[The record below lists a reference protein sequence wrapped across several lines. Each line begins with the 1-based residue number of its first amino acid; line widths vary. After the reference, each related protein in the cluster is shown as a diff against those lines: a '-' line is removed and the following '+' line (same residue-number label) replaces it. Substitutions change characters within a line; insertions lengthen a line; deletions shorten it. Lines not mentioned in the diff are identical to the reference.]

1 MTFPILRRFGG
12 LLLGATLVACQTG
25 EDETL
30 LSGDVQGTTYHI
42 KMVLD
47 GLPVDQTELKRAV
60 DAVYD
65 DIDLKLSNYREDSE
79 ISRINRAATTDWL
92 TVSPELA
99 ELVDIARQVHDK
111 TDGCYD
117 LTVKPLFDLWGF
129 SRHQTRVP
137 TDAEIAAV
145 LPHIGMDKLEVDVP
159 GRRLRKKDPAL
170 RIDLSSIAQ
179 GYTVGRVAGLL
190 EAKGIQNYLVE
201 IGGEMQ
207 VKGRKANGKPWRV
220 AVEKPTPYTREVERI
235 LDVHQMEGT
244 AIMTSGTY
252 RNFFE
257 EGGKTYSHI
266 LDPRTGRPVDHHLL
280 STTVLHPDPTW
291 ADAWSTALLCLG
303 EQKGYAIAERER
315 LKALLIY
322 GENGGLK
329 ERFTPAFGA
338 EMPMATTPASPLS
351 TRAPAAVTET
361 R

>member
-1 MTFPILRRFGG
+1 MMLPILRRFGG
-12 LLLGATLVACQTG
+12 PLLGATLAACQSG
-25 EDETL
+25 ENEAL

-47 GLPVDQTELKRAV
+47 GLQVNQAELKQAV
-60 DAVYD
+60 DAVYN

-79 ISRINRAATTDWL
+79 ISRLNREATTDWL
-92 TVSPELA
+92 TVSPEIA
-99 ELVDIARQVHDK
+99 ELADIARQVHDK
-111 TDGCYD
+111 TEGCYD

-129 SRHQTRVP
+129 SRHQNRVP

-145 LPHIGMDKLEVDVP
+145 LPHIGMDKLDIDLP
-159 GRRLRKKDPAL
+159 GHRLRKKDPAL

-201 IGGEMQ
+201 VGGEMQ
-207 VKGRKANGKPWRV
+207 VKGHKANGKPWRV

-235 LDVHQMEGT
+235 LDVHQTDGT

-266 LDPRTGRPVDHHLL
+266 LNPKTGRPVDHHLL

-291 ADAWSTALLCLG
+291 ADAWSTALLCMG
-303 EQKGYAIAERER
+303 EQKGYAVAEREG
-315 LKALLIY
+315 LKALMIY
-322 GENGGLK
+322 GGNGELK
-329 ERFTPAFGA
+329 ERFTRHWGCQNFC
-338 EMPMATTPASPLS
+338 
-351 TRAPAAVTET
+351 V
-361 R
+361 

>member
-1 MTFPILRRFGG
+1 MMLPILRRFGG
-12 LLLGATLVACQTG
+12 LLLGAALAACQSG
-25 EDETL
+25 ESETL
-30 LSGDVQGTTYHI
+30 LSGEVQGTSYHI

-47 GLPVDQTELKRAV
+47 GLQVNQAELKQAI
-60 DAVYD
+60 DAAYN

-79 ISRINRAATTDWL
+79 ISRINREATTDWL
-92 TVSPELA
+92 AVSPEIA

-111 TDGCYD
+111 TEGCYD
-117 LTVKPLFDLWGF
+117 LTIKPLFDLWGF
-129 SRHQTRVP
+129 SRHQNRVP

-159 GRRLRKKDPAL
+159 GHRLRKKDPAL

-190 EAKGIQNYLVE
+190 EAKGIRNYLVE
-201 IGGEMQ
+201 VGGEMQ
-207 VKGRKANGKPWRV
+207 VKGRKANGNPWRV

-235 LDVHQMEGT
+235 LDIHQTTGT

-252 RNFFE
+252 RNFFKDK
-257 EGGKTYSHI
+257 GKAYSHI
-266 LDPRTGRPVDHHLL
+266 IDPKTGRPVDHHLL
-280 STTVLHPDPTW
+280 STTLLHPDPTW

-303 EQKGYAIAERER
+303 EQKGYAVAEQEG

-322 GENGGLK
+322 GENGELK

-338 EMPMATTPASPLS
+338 EMASPP
-351 TRAPAAVTET
+351 PAGPAIEPH
-361 R
+361 

>member
-1 MTFPILRRFGG
+1 MMLPILRRCGG
-12 LLLGATLVACQTG
+12 LVLGAALAACQSG
-25 EDETL
+25 DSETL
-30 LSGDVQGTTYHI
+30 LSGEVQGTTYHI

-47 GLPVDQTELKRAV
+47 GLQVDQADLRKAV
-60 DAVYD
+60 DAVYN

-79 ISRINRAATTDWL
+79 ISRLNREATTDWL
-92 TVSPELA
+92 TVSPEIA
-99 ELVDIARQVHDK
+99 ELVDIARRVHGK
-111 TDGCYD
+111 TEGCYD

-129 SRHQTRVP
+129 SRHQNRVP
-137 TDAEIAAV
+137 TDTEIAAV

-159 GRRLRKKDPAL
+159 GRRLRKKDPTL

-201 IGGEMQ
+201 VGGEMQ
-207 VKGRKANGKPWRV
+207 VKGRKANGKPWRI
-220 AVEKPTPYTREVERI
+220 AVEKPMPYTREIERI
-235 LDVHQMEGT
+235 LDVHQTDGT

-266 LDPRTGRPVDHHLL
+266 LDPKTGRPVDHHLL

-303 EQKGYAIAERER
+303 EQKGYAVAAEEG

-322 GENGGLK
+322 GESGELK
-329 ERFTPAFGA
+329 ERFTPALGA
-338 EMPMATTPASPLS
+338 EMPMPPASPL
-351 TRAPAAVTET
+351 PAQ
-361 R
+361 

>member
-1 MTFPILRRFGG
+1 MMLPILRRFGG
-12 LLLGATLVACQTG
+12 PLLGATLAACQSG
-25 EDETL
+25 ENEAL

-47 GLPVDQTELKRAV
+47 GLQVNQAELKQAV
-60 DAVYD
+60 DAVYN

-79 ISRINRAATTDWL
+79 ISRLNREATTDWL
-92 TVSPELA
+92 TVSPEIA

-111 TDGCYD
+111 TEGCYD

-129 SRHQTRVP
+129 SRHQNRVP

-201 IGGEMQ
+201 VGGEMQ
-207 VKGRKANGKPWRV
+207 VRGRKANGKPWRV
-220 AVEKPTPYTREVERI
+220 AVEKPLPYTREVERV
-235 LDVHQMEGT
+235 LDVHQTSGT
-244 AIMTSGTY
+244 AIMTAGTY

-266 LDPRTGRPVDHHLL
+266 LDPKSGRPVTHHLL
-280 STTVLHPDPTW
+280 SVTLLHEDPTW
-291 ADAWSTALLCLG
+291 ADAWDTALLCMG
-303 EQKGYAIAERER
+303 EQKGYAVAEQEG

-322 GENGGLK
+322 GENSELK

-338 EMPMATTPASPLS
+338 ETATPPASPL
-351 TRAPAAVTET
+351 PA

>member
-1 MTFPILRRFGG
+1 MMLPILRRFGG
-12 LLLGATLVACQTG
+12 PLLGATLAACQSG
-25 EDETL
+25 ENEAL

-47 GLPVDQTELKRAV
+47 GLQVNQAELKQAV
-60 DAVYD
+60 DAVYN

-79 ISRINRAATTDWL
+79 ISRLNREATTDWL
-92 TVSPELA
+92 TVSPEIA

-111 TDGCYD
+111 TEGCYD

-129 SRHQTRVP
+129 SRHQNRVP

-179 GYTVGRVAGLL
+179 GYTVGRVASLL

-201 IGGEMQ
+201 VGGEMQ
-207 VKGRKANGKPWRV
+207 VRGRKANGKPWRV
-220 AVEKPTPYTREVERI
+220 AVEKPLPYTREVERV
-235 LDVHQMEGT
+235 LDVHQTSGT
-244 AIMTSGTY
+244 AIMTAGTY

-266 LDPRTGRPVDHHLL
+266 LDPKSGRPVTHHLL
-280 STTVLHPDPTW
+280 SVTLLHEDPTW
-291 ADAWSTALLCLG
+291 ADAWDTALLCMG
-303 EQKGYAIAERER
+303 EQKGYAVAEQEG

-322 GENGGLK
+322 GENGELK

-338 EMPMATTPASPLS
+338 ETATPPASPL
-351 TRAPAAVTET
+351 PA